1 MKKGWDIPFS
11 YYIKIKWSTRVSYSF
26 NSASDYSSNVW
37 KVSKYGIFPVHIFL
51 YSNWIRSNY
60 RPMHFW
66 CHGTTLKKIFS
77 IEKLNWTWNKET
89 NFNKLGRF
97 FSRVFQIALRGRW
110 WGWEI
115 DYARGHESPMQV
127 TADQHISHPLPLIN
141 APMHLNILRK
151 MGWTNLSL
159 ARLKEFSLEKR
170 GTF

>member
-97 FSRVFQIALRGRW
+97 FSRVFQIALRGRG

-115 DYARGHESPMQV
+115 CPGGIFLSGGGSLTWSDFDHSNLLRSW
-127 TADQHISHPLPLIN
+127 TQHSVNID
-141 APMHLNILRK
+141 HLLK
-151 MGWTNLSL
+151 SKL
-159 ARLKEFSLEKR
+159 AWPVYTGNMKLK
-170 GTF
+170 